1 MAIQTLTV
9 TEAARNLSDM
19 VNRVYYQGYS
29 FVLTRGKVKVAQLSP
44 LKTLTSAELA
54 RRWTD
59 RPRLAPGDAEAWEGE
74 LTAAHSEMVLPEE
87 NEWVS

>member
-19 VNRVYYQGYS
+19 VNRVYYQGQS

-59 RPRLAPGDAEAWEGE
+59 RPRLAPGDAEAWESE
-74 LTAAHSEMVLPEE
+74 LAAAKSDMVLPEG
-87 NEWVS
+87 NEWAS

>member
-1 MAIQTLTV
+1 MTVQTLTV

-19 VNRVYYQGYS
+19 VNRVYYQGHS

-44 LKTLTSAELA
+44 LKTLTGAELA

-59 RPRLAPGDAEAWEGE
+59 RPRLAPGDAEAWENE
-74 LTAAHSEMVLPEE
+74 FVAAKSNMALPEG
-87 NEWVS
+87 NEWAS

>member
-1 MAIQTLTV
+1 MAVQTLTV

-44 LKTLTSAELA
+44 VKTLSSAELA
-54 RRWTD
+54 RRWAD
-59 RPRLAPGDAEAWEGE
+59 RPRLAPGDAEAWAGE
-74 LTAAHSEMVLPEE
+74 LAVANADMMLPEG
-87 NEWVS
+87 NEWAS

>member
-1 MAIQTLTV
+1 MAVQTLTV

-44 LKTLTSAELA
+44 VKTLPSAELA
-54 RRWTD
+54 RRWAD

-74 LTAAHSEMVLPEE
+74 LAVANADMMLPDG
-87 NEWVS
+87 NEWAS